1 MNLKKGLQNYNT
13 VSGISLHSFYADVE
27 NKLQVGEIK
36 ETAKAIC
43 DKR

>member
-1 MNLKKGLQNYNT
+1 MLSIINESQKGFAKLNT

-36 ETAKAIC
+36 DEQS
-43 DKR
+43 